1 MKVSMICMI
10 LGCVTNIILDPILIF
25 GLGIFPK
32 LGIKGAAIAT
42 VIGQVA
48 TLLGYILFYI
58 FRPIP
63 VKVSVK
69 DLKFNKNLVKKL
81 YSIGFPATLN
91 MALPSLQVS
100 VLNSIL
106 SVYSEG
112 YVLVLGAY
120 YKYRRFY
127 I

>member
-48 TLLGYILFYI
+48 TLL
-58 FRPIP
+58 
-63 VKVSVK
+63 
-69 DLKFNKNLVKKL
+69 D
-81 YSIGFPATLN
+81 
-91 MALPSLQVS
+91 
-100 VLNSIL
+100 
-106 SVYSEG
+106 VY
-112 YVLVLGAY
+112 
-120 YKYRRFY
+120 KRQK
-127 I
+127 